1 MRNFSNTRASDADEA
16 EQLVQHRATVDI
28 KRIAIVDQNN
38 MFDAE
43 CAAKKIVASASASEV
58 VSVGLVGKLTIGRA
72 MCCLSAEAQPS
83 ALLSEWFPPG

>member
-1 MRNFSNTRASDADEA
+1 M
-16 EQLVQHRATVDI
+16 QHLATVEI
-28 KRIAIVDQNN
+28 KCIAIVNQHN

-43 CAAKKIVASASASEV
+43 RAAKNIAASEA